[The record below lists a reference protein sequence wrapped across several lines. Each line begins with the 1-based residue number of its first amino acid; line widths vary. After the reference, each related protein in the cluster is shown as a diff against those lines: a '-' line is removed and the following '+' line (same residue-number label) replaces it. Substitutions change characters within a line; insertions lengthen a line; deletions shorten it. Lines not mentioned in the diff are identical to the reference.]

1 MGIAVF
7 TWHVVGNTCQT
18 EWSLLALAKLSARR
32 YPMQD
37 NEQERR
43 RTNESAG

>member
-18 EWSLLALAKLSARR
+18 ESNLLALAKLSARR

-37 NEQERR
+37 NGQERR
-43 RTNESAG
+43 RTE